1 MIIPIINGVG
11 NAAISF
17 CTATG
22 RFMLFFFHT
31 VKTMFFSR
39 LQPSRIL
46 DQMVRIGIHSLL
58 ITVIT
63 GGFAGAVLA
72 YQSFDGFHTF
82 GGEGLLG
89 SVVALSMIRELGPVF
104 TGLMVAGRAG
114 SLIAA
119 EIGTMRITEQIDALR
134 TLGIN
139 PFRYLIIPRIIGA
152 TIIMPFLTLFA
163 MIAGIAGGY
172 LVSVHALGLTPEA
185 YTSHIKEITDPF
197 DIIGGLIKAGVFGL
211 ILSWVGCYKGYF
223 TSGGAR
229 GVGMATTQ
237 SVVVGSILIII
248 ANYFLAMLLFGI

>member
-1 MIIPIINGVG
+1 MIPIINWVG
-11 NAAISF
+11 NAAISL

-22 RFMLFFFHT
+22 RFILFFFNV
-31 VKTMFFSR
+31 VKSIISFK
-39 LQPSRIL
+39 LQPSKIF
-46 DQMVRIGIHSLL
+46 DQMLHIGIHSSL
-58 ITVIT
+58 ITIIT
-63 GGFAGAVLA
+63 GTFAGAVLA
-72 YQSFDGFHTF
+72 YQSFDGFHKF
-82 GGEGLLG
+82 GGENLLG

-139 PFRYLIIPRIIGA
+139 PFQYLIIPRILGA
-152 TIIMPFLTLFA
+152 TLIMPFLTLFA

-172 LVSVHALGLTPEA
+172 LTSVYGLGLTPDA
-185 YTSHIKEITDPF
+185 FVSHIKEIVEPF
-197 DIIGGLIKAGVFGL
+197 DIIGGLIKAAVFGL

-229 GVGMATTQ
+229 GVGLATTQ

-248 ANYFLAMLLFGI
+248 SNYFLAMLLFGV

>member
-1 MIIPIINGVG
+1 MPIIDGIG
-11 NAAISF
+11 NAAISL

-22 RFMLFFFHT
+22 RFMLFFYNT
-31 VKTMFFSR
+31 IKNMFFTR
-39 LQPSRIL
+39 LQPSKIF
-46 DQMVRIGIHSLL
+46 DQMVRIGINSLL

-63 GGFAGAVLA
+63 GTFAGAVLA
-72 YQSFDGFHTF
+72 YQSFDGFHKF
-82 GGEGLLG
+82 GGESLLG
-89 SVVALSMIRELGPVF
+89 SIVALSMIRELGPVF

-139 PFRYLIIPRIIGA
+139 PFRYLIIPRILGA
-152 TIIMPFLTLFA
+152 TLIMPFLTVFA
-163 MIAGIAGGY
+163 MIAGIVGGY
-172 LVSVHALGLTPEA
+172 LVSVYGLGLTPEA
-185 YTSHIKEITDPF
+185 YTSHIKEITNPF
-197 DIIGGLIKAGVFGL
+197 DIVGGLIKAAVFGL

-229 GVGMATTQ
+229 GVGLATTE

-248 ANYFLAMLLFGI
+248 ANYFLAMILFGI